1 MIRKAKGQKGRAE
14 ARSDRQTG
22 RTGSKMPRNNYRSRK
37 ILKEDVA
44 NAIDEYLKKNEN
56 IGRVPSVMRYLREE
70 LRSTFATIA
79 DVIESEY
86 AFFADRFYFDA
97 ASESAIRFSLNES
110 RRTFLFLQGSY
121 RTFVRR
127 NDRARHA

>member
-1 MIRKAKGQKGRAE
+1 
-14 ARSDRQTG
+14 
-22 RTGSKMPRNNYRSRK
+22 MPRNNYRSRK

-44 NAIDEYLKKNEN
+44 NAIEN
-56 IGRVPSVMRYLREE
+56 FIKANGQPARVPSVMRYLREE
-70 LRSTFATIA
+70 LRSTFAAIA

-110 RRTFLFLQGSY
+110 LRTFLFLQGSY